1 MPIFLEVN
9 VMVTNGDLYS
19 VSSHRGVSKLIHR
32 VPFNIGSGRALE
44 LDVASEHLTFLV
56 DW

>member
-1 MPIFLEVN
+1 
-9 VMVTNGDLYS
+9 MVTNGDLCS

-32 VPFNIGSGRALE
+32 VPSNIGSGRALE